1 MSLRVL
7 LAIHGPADP
16 RTAVYRTVSTNAD
29 YLRRAGHEADLVAAD
44 DLRWA
49 SHRLDPFFL
58 PTALALR
65 QLSRYDAVVFHSY
78 LGYAFHALRGALDPR
93 GRVATVTSFHG
104 LEPLYFRALA
114 GEATRAGQP
123 LSARYRWVH
132 GTMMPRVLRATCRA
146 SDAIFCLN
154 STEARYLVA
163 EGWAARDRVK
173 VVPNGVEAESFL
185 ECSARPPG
193 CELLF
198 VGQWLPAKGVAYLV
212 QAFTSLAALA
222 DVRLTCVGTG
232 APGDAVLAAFPAHL
246 RARVRVLPSVD
257 REGLYDALRAADV
270 FLFPTL
276 SEGFSKALLE
286 AMAAGLPIVTTPV
299 GAAVDL
305 LEDGRNALLV
315 PPADSA
321 AAAAAVRR
329 YLEDGETARR
339 HGAAA
344 RATAQRYRQEIV
356 CQEWAASVAEVV
368 ERRSEERRH
377 VRHGNRDV
385 VH

>member
-1 MSLRVL
+1 MS
-7 LAIHGPADP
+7 
-16 RTAVYRTVSTNAD
+16 TYAD
-29 YLRRAGHEADLVAAD
+29 YLRRAGHEADLLAAD

-49 SHRLDPFFL
+49 SPRLDPFFL
-58 PTALALR
+58 PPALALR
-65 QLSRYDAVVFHSY
+65 RLSRYDAVVFHSY
-78 LGYAFHALRGALDPR
+78 LGYAFHALRAALDPR
-93 GRVATVTSFHG
+93 GRLATVTSFHG

-114 GEATRAGQP
+114 GEAARAGQP

-146 SDAIFCLN
+146 SDAVFCLN
-154 STEARYLVA
+154 STEASYLVA
-163 EGWAARDRVK
+163 KGWAAGDRVK
-173 VVPNGVEAESFL
+173 VVPNGVEPESFL
-185 ECSARPPG
+185 DRPARPPG
-193 CELLF
+193 RELLF
-198 VGQWLPAKGVAYLV
+198 VGQWLPAKGIAYLA
-212 QAFTSLAALA
+212 QAFATLAAHA

-232 APGDAVLAAFPAHL
+232 APRDVVIAAFPEHV
-246 RARVRVLPSVD
+246 RARVRVVPSVD

-270 FLFPTL
+270 FVFPSL

-305 LEDGRNALLV
+305 LQDGRNALLV
-315 PPADSA
+315 PPADAA

-344 RATAQRYRQEIV
+344 RATAERYRLDTV
-356 CQEWAASVAEVV
+356 CREWAASVAA
-368 ERRSEERRH
+368 RRGAAVRRAAA
-377 VRHGNRDV
+377 REAGEP
-385 VH
+385 